1 MVLKERSCKSHID
14 YVAMAEGKDIEES
27 SEKES
32 NNDSSE
38 VAATVNVTLV
48 QNSSDSK
55 QKRGRGRPKKSLATS
70 NEFSTDDLVNE
81 NIFSGDKQITKVTK
95 KGKRG
100 LPKKDTQS
108 SNMLEIETSV
118 HKVKEVLKSVEK
130 KSVGRPKKYVKNS
143 DLMSVTSSNDSK
155 NVITSKN
162 NIRRPGRP
170 RKGDKPGR
178 GRSKKCVAMSIFTSD
193 DDLQNEGLINDGEQS
208 ATVLL
213 KKSPGRPK
221 KVVHSNDLTSEND
234 NGSTENSSMELEE
247 SQRKN
252 EKRRPGR
259 PKRVNPALDTTVTSI
274 EESSVDTSIEES
286 SIDTS
291 GISSI
296 TMEGWEGFSS
306 DNIKRRGRPK
316 KIKKIINHDK
326 AANIV
331 HLNGMES
338 DSVSSIEKTVL
349 STEVCICIENKN

>member
-95 KGKRG
+95 NGKRG

-108 SNMLEIETSV
+108 SNMLGIETSV
-118 HKVKEVLKSVEK
+118 HKVKEVVKSVEK
-130 KSVGRPKKYVKNS
+130 KSVGRPKKYVK
-143 DLMSVTSSNDSK
+143 MSVTSSNDSK

-178 GRSKKCVAMSIFTSD
+178 GRSKKCVAISIFTSD

-274 EESSVDTSIEES
+274 EESS
-286 SIDTS
+286 IDTS

-349 STEVCICIENKN
+349 STEVCICIRVGENRPSRWT